1 MPVTRPRHL
10 ALTAVVI
17 AVLTIVSVG
26 GGQQVAA
33 CSCASIGMAEAIAGA
48 DVAFI
53 GTTSTRIAADDLAER
68 YEWEF
73 TVDEVITGDVP
84 AEVTVIGSDWRGG
97 CGQDYGR
104 TGEPVLVLAVRRG
117 DELVDPGSAPQLD
130 GDSLTQ
136 ALAPLPAPDGAGPV
150 GALAVLSY
158 RWADVAALDH
168 RGRVLSWGNL
178 PGTPTVLGGCPGP
191 APTAVAS
198 LAHDD
203 GTTELALIDLDT
215 MTVAET
221 LATDPHGFATDIA
234 CIAVGGQPRPRVV
247 VAGGGLEWDGQVD
260 LRSISAGDDGWHRSV
275 DAADVSFGPD
285 GSPLTVPTE
294 AGSRIVR
301 WSAQNGEPTA
311 ELHLLPAEA
320 AVAVTMS
327 ATGDRLAVL
336 VTEDGRNATVNAVAT
351 AIVVVSIT
359 DDGLTREDVIALP
372 TGGVGRPAGL
382 WFLDDDTLAIA
393 RATDSSTR
401 LDVVAADGTLISRTD
416 IGWTIRGTA
425 VVLDGELVR
434 ADEIGLHAIDRMGT
448 VKELIPPRV
457 TPWWG
462 LASITVVA
470 DGPTIASVTP
480 LPPVP
485 HPPSDD

>member
-17 AVLTIVSVG
+17 AVMTIVSVG

-33 CSCASIGMAEAIAGA
+33 RSCASIGMAEAIAGA

-53 GTTSTRIAADDLAER
+53 GTTSTRIAADDVAER

-117 DELVDPGSAPQLD
+117 DELVDRGCAPQLD

-198 LAHDD
+198 LGHDD

-221 LATDPHGFATDIA
+221 LATDPHRFATDIA
-234 CIAVGGQPRPRVV
+234 CIADGGQHRPRVV
-247 VAGGGLEWDGQVD
+247 LAGGGL
-260 LRSISAGDDGWHRSV
+260 
-275 DAADVSFGPD
+275 
-285 GSPLTVPTE
+285 
-294 AGSRIVR
+294 
-301 WSAQNGEPTA
+301 
-311 ELHLLPAEA
+311 
-320 AVAVTMS
+320 
-327 ATGDRLAVL
+327 
-336 VTEDGRNATVNAVAT
+336 
-351 AIVVVSIT
+351 
-359 DDGLTREDVIALP
+359 
-372 TGGVGRPAGL
+372 
-382 WFLDDDTLAIA
+382 
-393 RATDSSTR
+393 
-401 LDVVAADGTLISRTD
+401 
-416 IGWTIRGTA
+416 
-425 VVLDGELVR
+425 
-434 ADEIGLHAIDRMGT
+434 
-448 VKELIPPRV
+448 
-457 TPWWG
+457 
-462 LASITVVA
+462 
-470 DGPTIASVTP
+470 
-480 LPPVP
+480 VP
-485 HPPSDD
+485 HPPRDD